1 MLQIV
6 PSFRMIRT
14 VQVLGTL
21 PSLFGMAAAS
31 HILCKLAGQ
40 PINPDPLLHLP
51 VPQYEAQLSRLQERE
66 ELKHGSSHGVGVDLQ
81 DVCHLAP
88 VGSCSHCAVTVQ
100 FLCSWACL

>member
-6 PSFRMIRT
+6 PGFRIRT
-14 VQVLGTL
+14 VPVLGTL

-40 PINPDPLLHLP
+40 PFNPEPLMHLP

-66 ELKHGSSHGVGVDLQ
+66 ELKHGSSDGVHVDLQ
-81 DVCHLAP
+81 DV
-88 VGSCSHCAVTVQ
+88 SCLPNLWPCAETALV
-100 FLCSWACL
+100 